1 MWEEAGIY
9 LLREASLALEQW
21 TWRRPQEAA
30 GWPLGNLGVTGS
42 QFSCSLVH
50 PAAALALGT
59 DSPHLA
65 RSVLP
70 GLMGMGPGTGEDF
83 ASGGCPCWRGHPP
96 GCPLGAE

>member
-42 QFSCSLVH
+42 QFSCSTVH

-65 RSVLP
+65 RSCSAW
-70 GLMGMGPGTGEDF
+70 GDGHG
-83 ASGGCPCWRGHPP
+83 ARHWGGFR
-96 GCPLGAE
+96 